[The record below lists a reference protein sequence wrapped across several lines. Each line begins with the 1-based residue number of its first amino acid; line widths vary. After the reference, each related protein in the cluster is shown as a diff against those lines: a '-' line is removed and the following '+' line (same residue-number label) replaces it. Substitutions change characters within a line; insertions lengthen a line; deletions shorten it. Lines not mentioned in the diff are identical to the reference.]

1 MLWLFAAIDLICLY
15 LYVRYIRLHSG
26 RVQPGTSLCSWTRYI
41 DCDQVLLTREARR
54 FIIPNALLG
63 LTFNLFGTAV
73 CFAALRSGSDS
84 LWLLLCG
91 MYTVSAAVT
100 VVFWRLLLRLPSLC
114 PLCPLHHILTYII
127 LICCIAELQS

>member
-15 LYVRYIRLHSG
+15 LTVRYLRLHTG

-54 FIIPNALLG
+54 FMIPNAVLG
-63 LTFNLFGTAV
+63 LSFNLAGTAIY
-73 CFAALRSGSDS
+73 FAALSSNRHS
-84 LWLLLCG
+84 LWLLLAG
-91 MYTVSAAVT
+91 MYAFSAAVT
-100 VVFWRLLLRLPSLC
+100 VVFWRLLLRLSSLC

-127 LICCIAELQS
+127 LFGCLTELQF

>member
-15 LYVRYIRLHSG
+15 LTVRYLRLHTG

-54 FIIPNALLG
+54 FMIPNAVLG
-63 LTFNLFGTAV
+63 LSFNLAGTAIY
-73 CFAALRSGSDS
+73 FAALSSNRHS
-84 LWLLLCG
+84 LWLLLAG
-91 MYTVSAAVT
+91 MYAFSAAVT
-100 VVFWRLLLRLPSLC
+100 VVFWRLLLRLSSLC

-127 LICCIAELQS
+127 LFGCLTELPF